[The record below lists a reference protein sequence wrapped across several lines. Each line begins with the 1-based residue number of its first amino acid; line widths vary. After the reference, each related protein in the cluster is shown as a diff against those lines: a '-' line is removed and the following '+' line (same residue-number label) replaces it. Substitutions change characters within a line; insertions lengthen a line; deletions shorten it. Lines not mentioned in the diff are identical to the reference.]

1 METLEIKYTFN
12 RLIGMYTELEGF
24 IERDI
29 LMEEFEIPK
38 CKEKSGGSEKK
49 KELDAEF
56 VIDDT

>member
-29 LMEEFEIPK
+29 SMEEFEIPK
-38 CKEKSGGSEKK
+38 CKKKNGSEKK
-49 KELDAEF
+49 EELDAEF